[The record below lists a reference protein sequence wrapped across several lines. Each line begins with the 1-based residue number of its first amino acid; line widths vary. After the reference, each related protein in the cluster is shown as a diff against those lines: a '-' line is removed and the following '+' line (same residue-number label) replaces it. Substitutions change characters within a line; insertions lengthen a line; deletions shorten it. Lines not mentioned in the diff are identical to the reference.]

1 MRRKYYLFR
10 QILLLIIL
18 IFFSVKVEGQT
29 LYSSFT
35 SADRKNYA
43 VTFNIQNTNT
53 YPITIS
59 QVEVT
64 TDPSSGSDSFSF
76 WYRSTAVSGTS
87 TLSSAGGWTQAVSGT
102 ISYSSNLATISVS
115 PGVVIPPSGYYGLA
129 VSSVIYLKTPRTQTS
144 VTSTTIDGVTL
155 YSGGSSSYAA
165 DPCCI
170 LQYSPR
176 SFWGSVTFY
185 TPTVS
190 PSSPPTLIPTLSP
203 TQIPSTATPTEVPTI
218 TPSCSPTLI
227 PTRQPTERPTLN
239 PTVLPTMVPTAT
251 PTGQPSGQPSRQP
264 SGQPSAQPSAQPIS
278 HPTSQPSAQPV
289 VGPTSHP
296 TGQPSTCPTSQPTR
310 RPTARPS
317 SQPSSRPSMQPSTQP
332 SSEPS
337 GQPSSHP
344 SSRPSSQPSGHPTAQ
359 PSNQPSARPTAQP
372 VSAPSSRPSGQPS
385 SRPSRQ
391 PSGQPSSKPSSQ
403 PSACPSE
410 QPSGQPTSK
419 PSCQPSSQP
428 STQPSAQPS
437 AQPSVLPSS
446 QPTSHPSNQPSSI
459 PSSVP
464 TSQPTS
470 VPPSQPSDSP
480 TAQPSTIPSTQP
492 SSQPTS
498 RPSSQ
503 PSASP
508 SSQPTVAPSSQP
520 TSVPSA
526 NPSSQPSSQ
535 PSSYPSGQ
543 PSCDP
548 TAQPSSQ
555 PSSLPTSQPS
565 TQPSGVPTG
574 QPSDQPTGIPTGQPT
589 AQPSGVPS
597 DQPTG
602 QPSTQPSGVPT
613 GQPSDQPTGIPTGQ
627 PTAQPS
633 GVPSGQPTGQPTVQ
647 PSSTPSSQPSSQP
660 SGYPSMQ
667 PTVQPTAVPTSQ
679 PSAVP
684 SAQPSGVPSQQPT
697 VQPTRLPTAQ
707 PSRQPTSQP
716 SSQPSSRPSN
726 HPSGQPSS
734 QPSTQPTVRPTG
746 RPSSQ
751 PSYQPSSQ
759 PTSQPTRQP
768 TSQPTVTPSVAPTT
782 KSHMSESFVANYSK
796 ALESLTGGKD
806 VSIITDSVRV
816 VSERVN
822 MTSNT
827 PVQVQIPLTDT
838 EKGLVA
844 SGQLVVPSVSLL
856 PNANGTGNASVQVAV
871 ALVNKSAWNTSS
883 NSSSGGNK
891 AGSLQSDIV
900 IVQVGG
906 GVNYVDI
913 TFPAGS
919 STSTPINFTIACRSG
934 EFVLKNYTCTDS
946 GYVENYKCVGIA
958 GTYKGECPVLKATCA
973 ALDLSAQS
981 VANAATGQTCTELN
995 STSGTIICRCSL
1007 GKNPLQPG
1015 TGTVAAGLMFQF
1027 VGSDFS
1033 NTFKAAAALNNAGA
1047 ASKAATIIVLF
1058 ATLWGTTLISMFYQG
1073 WRQNKKEAH
1082 AMTKKQKKKAL
1093 QIAPDPGASQEGGSR
1108 VNPWNKAKS
1117 VLQSSQL
1124 RSKEEERKEMTA
1136 EDVLQRV
1143 KAIFPAVFE
1152 YKSLL
1157 DGMMREL
1164 YNNHEYINFF
1174 WKLDQ
1179 RHYPI
1184 VDILKMIS
1192 IQSYL
1197 LFLLAVLYDL
1207 NYPDDDGSCEFHMTS
1222 SDCLSR
1228 KSVLDPSQT
1237 YCQWTASSAS
1247 SGSCSYA
1254 SPTFSTQITI
1264 YISAMTSFATCL
1276 YTVPL
1281 EYYLGMVAA
1290 PTLKASSDNAVLLG
1304 SFMTATTT
1312 ATSPTSH
1319 SRQPLSV
1326 QNSISD
1332 LSIVPV
1338 GSTSIS
1344 PPYSLS
1350 KSGFS
1355 SPRLL
1360 SMLKSSR
1367 SLTSEDRKRKQVG
1380 TSRLLKHRQAIFDGG
1395 HHERINTM
1403 LMRRERRRTVMIN
1416 ASITHGS
1423 PTSEVEDKDSFSHLM
1438 NELMAQ
1444 SLLLEDDSETQS
1456 KFHQLW
1462 GLDTRSHTFLEPKT
1476 IWKTRSFLFLCRKQQ
1491 KEVIDISRLVKEE
1504 VEGVA
1509 KSAEEMKEE
1518 LERLSSEAER
1528 GFDILQMLVMDLL
1541 GRDSAAARIFAIK
1554 SELEHER
1561 VNATSWWTKMNVVVA
1576 LLCIDGFLMYYA
1588 ILKGFSK
1595 GLQWQSK
1602 YVLAWALQVVLDVF
1616 LFGTI
1621 HCLWFHFIMPRMVAK
1636 EVHSAEKLLRRTIR
1650 GIYEEGAEDR
1660 RNESKEKEEI
1670 VTRGGNAEQK
1680 TSHRRHR
1687 KTHSLEAD
1695 ASLRFA
1701 CFNVAQ
1707 HLHVSYRLAEQ
1718 FPGLLESS
1726 IAKAYCSPFPGKTA
1740 LKWSSAVDQWHDKP
1754 PEAAAAPSRW
1764 LLSSDDLRGKS
1775 IAQKILMAMGVIKVV
1790 LLSSSV
1796 CMPVE
1801 VQSIMIRMMEPLF
1814 LYIFTSFY
1822 LILLDHPVV
1831 FGVCLGCVVL
1841 LIIFLVWE
1849 SYRHRRAVHAEREEM
1864 KVKLVPPAHG
1874 DPLAA
1879 PHSLPPIAEKGDGSS
1894 SSSSS
1899 FDGFSSESSLHLSH
1913 FGASDSENRERGSRK
1928 YSIASSVAGRV
1939 LQTLFSDRSS
1949 SALRSRAGSW
1959 QLSSLFSSWDESEG
1973 HRGSRGS
1980 SQKYVSTSAIF
1991 DNEDTFSRSAS
2002 DNSGDEKSSLPSED
2016 QQMSELLVDRHV
2028 NYIANGSNRGSGIVN
2043 SSSSSDSV
2051 ISSSSYSSESD
2062 GSLSQFAVRFKAN
2075 SLKPSSSR
2083 GPPDCIPGN
2092 SQSPSV
2098 EEQCGTDVVSGVMS
2112 TSRNVPMPSSTDD
2125 GDDLLARLC
2134 DAVDGTRGQSSFND
2148 SSISC
2153 SDSHRSFSGDSMSS
2167 ELTTIDLRSKLKIA
2181 SRR

>member
-218 TPSCSPTLI
+218 TPT
-227 PTRQPTERPTLN
+227 
-239 PTVLPTMVPTAT
+239 
-251 PTGQPSGQPSRQP
+251 
-264 SGQPSAQPSAQPIS
+264 
-278 HPTSQPSAQPV
+278 
-289 VGPTSHP
+289 
-296 TGQPSTCPTSQPTR
+296 
-310 RPTARPS
+310 
-317 SQPSSRPSMQPSTQP
+317 
-332 SSEPS
+332 
-337 GQPSSHP
+337 
-344 SSRPSSQPSGHPTAQ
+344 
-359 PSNQPSARPTAQP
+359 
-372 VSAPSSRPSGQPS
+372 
-385 SRPSRQ
+385 
-391 PSGQPSSKPSSQ
+391 
-403 PSACPSE
+403 
-410 QPSGQPTSK
+410 
-419 PSCQPSSQP
+419 
-428 STQPSAQPS
+428 
-437 AQPSVLPSS
+437 
-446 QPTSHPSNQPSSI
+446 
-459 PSSVP
+459 
-464 TSQPTS
+464 
-470 VPPSQPSDSP
+470 
-480 TAQPSTIPSTQP
+480 
-492 SSQPTS
+492 
-498 RPSSQ
+498 
-503 PSASP
+503 
-508 SSQPTVAPSSQP
+508 
-520 TSVPSA
+520 
-526 NPSSQPSSQ
+526 
-535 PSSYPSGQ
+535 
-543 PSCDP
+543 
-548 TAQPSSQ
+548 
-555 PSSLPTSQPS
+555 
-565 TQPSGVPTG
+565 
-574 QPSDQPTGIPTGQPT
+574 
-589 AQPSGVPS
+589 
-597 DQPTG
+597 
-602 QPSTQPSGVPT
+602 
-613 GQPSDQPTGIPTGQ
+613 
-627 PTAQPS
+627 
-633 GVPSGQPTGQPTVQ
+633 
-647 PSSTPSSQPSSQP
+647 
-660 SGYPSMQ
+660 
-667 PTVQPTAVPTSQ
+667 
-679 PSAVP
+679 
-684 SAQPSGVPSQQPT
+684 
-697 VQPTRLPTAQ
+697 
-707 PSRQPTSQP
+707 
-716 SSQPSSRPSN
+716 
-726 HPSGQPSS
+726 
-734 QPSTQPTVRPTG
+734 
-746 RPSSQ
+746 
-751 PSYQPSSQ
+751 
-759 PTSQPTRQP
+759 
-768 TSQPTVTPSVAPTT
+768 
-782 KSHMSESFVANYSK
+782 
-796 ALESLTGGKD
+796 LESLTGGKD

-1117 VLQSSQL
+1117 VLQS
-1124 RSKEEERKEMTA
+1124 K
-1136 EDVLQRV
+1136 
-1143 KAIFPAVFE
+1143 
-1152 YKSLL
+1152 
-1157 DGMMREL
+1157 
-1164 YNNHEYINFF
+1164 
-1174 WKLDQ
+1174 
-1179 RHYPI
+1179 
-1184 VDILKMIS
+1184 
-1192 IQSYL
+1192 
-1197 LFLLAVLYDL
+1197 
-1207 NYPDDDGSCEFHMTS
+1207 
-1222 SDCLSR
+1222 
-1228 KSVLDPSQT
+1228 
-1237 YCQWTASSAS
+1237 
-1247 SGSCSYA
+1247 
-1254 SPTFSTQITI
+1254 
-1264 YISAMTSFATCL
+1264 
-1276 YTVPL
+1276 
-1281 EYYLGMVAA
+1281 YYLGMVAA
-1290 PTLKASSDNAVLLG
+1290 PTIVGNSSVVAHAAPPLAV
-1304 SFMTATTT
+1304 ADP
-1312 ATSPTSH
+1312 A
-1319 SRQPLSV
+1319 V
-1326 QNSISD
+1326 QVSGE
-1332 LSIVPV
+1332 LFGIVPV
-1338 GSTSIS
+1338 DSSIHKTERRS
-1344 PPYSLS
+1344 AFPLLSSLS
-1350 KSGFS
+1350 FN
-1355 SPRLL
+1355 L
-1360 SMLKSSR
+1360 SKDGKKVAS
-1367 SLTSEDRKRKQVG
+1367 
-1380 TSRLLKHRQAIFDGG
+1380 SRLLKHGSHNHAEADHNTVDLIVIHRQ
-1395 HHERINTM
+1395 R
-1403 LMRRERRRTVMIN
+1403 RREAIRKLVNLPSSTSPNDSLEALRR
-1416 ASITHGS
+1416 
-1423 PTSEVEDKDSFSHLM
+1423 D
-1438 NELMAQ
+1438 LMAQ

-1462 GLDTRSHTFLEPKT
+1462 GLDACSHTFLEPKT
-1476 IWKTRSFLFLCRKQQ
+1476 IWKTRSFLFLYRKQR

-1528 GFDILQMLVMDLL
+1528 GFEILQMLVMDLL